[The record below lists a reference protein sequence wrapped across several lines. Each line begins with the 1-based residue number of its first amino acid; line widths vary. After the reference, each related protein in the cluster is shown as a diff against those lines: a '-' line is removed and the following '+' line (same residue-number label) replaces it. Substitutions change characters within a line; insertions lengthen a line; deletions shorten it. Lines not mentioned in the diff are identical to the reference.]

1 LIASP
6 IPAVKMLY
14 SSAAASSSTL
24 PKLTYATL
32 EAEINKWAYQL
43 EEQENIFIHQATQ
56 VNAWDRLLLESGDK
70 VYFTL
75 QPPYFF

>member
-1 LIASP
+1 
-6 IPAVKMLY
+6 M
-14 SSAAASSSTL
+14 

-70 VYFTL
+70 VCFCPLLYFL
-75 QPPYFF
+75 NRFNCCYLN

>member
-1 LIASP
+1 
-6 IPAVKMLY
+6 M
-14 SSAAASSSTL
+14 

-70 VYFTL
+70 VCFCPPFYF
-75 QPPYFF
+75 